1 MTYLFIGIPILLLL
15 LWIALAYNGFVKG
28 RNLVKEA
35 WSGIDVQL
43 KRRYDLI
50 PNLIETV
57 KGYAA
62 HEKQLFENIAGLRS
76 KSMNADSVKEKSEV
90 ESQLTGTLRT
100 LFAVAEAYPELK
112 ANQNFLELQK
122 SLSEIEEQLQLSRRY
137 YNGTVRDFNTK
148 IETFPNV
155 IISGPF
161 GFKKYDFFEVE
172 DAAERKAP
180 EVKF

>member
-1 MTYLFIGIPILLLL
+1 MDFLFILIPILLIL
-15 LWIALAYNGFVKG
+15 LWVALAYNGFVKG
-28 RNLVKEA
+28 RNIVKEA

-76 KSMNADSVKEKSEV
+76 KSMSADTVKEKSEV
-90 ESQLTGTLRT
+90 ESQLSGTLRT

-112 ANQNFLELQK
+112 ANQNFMELQN
-122 SLSEIEEQLQLSRRY
+122 SLSQIEEQLQLARRY

-148 IETFPNV
+148 IQTFPNV
-155 IISGPF
+155 LLSGQF
-161 GFKKYDFFEVE
+161 GFKAYDFFELE
-172 DAAERKAP
+172 DAVERKAP
-180 EVKF
+180 QVKF